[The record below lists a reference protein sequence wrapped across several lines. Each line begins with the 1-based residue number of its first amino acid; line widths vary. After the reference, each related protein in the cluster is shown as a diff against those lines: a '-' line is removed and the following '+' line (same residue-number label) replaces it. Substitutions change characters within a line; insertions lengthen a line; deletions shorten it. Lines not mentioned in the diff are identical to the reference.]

1 MTMKKM
7 IYGLIEIF
15 QDWKQD
21 RAFKKRLKKQQKRD
35 PFIYK

>member
-1 MTMKKM
+1 M
-7 IYGLIEIF
+7 EVF
-15 QDWKQD
+15 QEWRQD